1 MRKPAVVSMAILLI
15 LASLLTVSA
24 QTSPPSD
31 SGTNLAVTIITF
43 VLLVA
48 VFVFI
53 GFAAYKLIKKWS
65 GA

>member
-1 MRKPAVVSMAILLI
+1 
-15 LASLLTVSA
+15 
-24 QTSPPSD
+24 
-31 SGTNLAVTIITF
+31 VTIITF

>member
-1 MRKPAVVSMAILLI
+1 MKKLAV
-15 LASLLTVSA
+15 ASTTFLFMSAWLLTVTG
-24 QTSPPSD
+24 QTTQPSD
-31 SGTNLAVTIITF
+31 SGTNIPMTIVTF

-65 GA
+65 AA